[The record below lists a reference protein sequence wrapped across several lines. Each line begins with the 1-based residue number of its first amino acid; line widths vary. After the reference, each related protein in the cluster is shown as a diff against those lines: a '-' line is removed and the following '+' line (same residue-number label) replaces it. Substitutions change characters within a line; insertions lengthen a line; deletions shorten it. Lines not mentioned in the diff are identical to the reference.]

1 MNIEH
6 CLCSS
11 RSSPSV
17 RDELEPSKVGV
28 NCYEDSRPQSQGL
41 GMISVDQCPT
51 STRGEAWAVRSPV
64 ASHERS
70 RTSEYRLY
78 QLCEYRHYAAFQ
90 VHRQVRCK
98 HGFSM
103 HGAVS
108 VPYFLERPL
117 SKIPATPM
125 LSNLG
130 SPYRDATRPNFPA
143 SSLTKRFK
151 CSRPAQILLAFTR

>member
-1 MNIEH
+1 MFLPIFA
-6 CLCSS
+6 LSFK
-11 RSSPSV
+11 

-41 GMISVDQCPT
+41 GMISVDPCPT
-51 STRGEAWAVRSPV
+51 STRGGAWAVRSPV

-130 SPYRDATRPNFPA
+130 SPYRDATPGELSCFQLLPSA
-143 SSLTKRFK
+143 SNVLGLPKS
-151 CSRPAQILLAFTR
+151 C